1 MSICAPPRSGGSR
14 RRRRSDRH
22 PSPPRPEL
30 IQLWRR
36 QIGCRLRLGEERGP
50 RPFVLIGYQCRGR
63 GADTL
68 IPISQ
73 LTFFSLFDERTEDD
87 RPATRLLGFR
97 PTLTVE
103 GVQIGG
109 ALGNVIDKDL
119 RLPPAAAGGRR
130 LDAADADFVEMALGL
145 ERLLERCSRH
155 PHYPRR
161 ASLRFPQWWCEA
173 EGDTRGLPN
182 RRFNGRELVETE
194 SALGRRLRIQEVFAD
209 LAQIPKRQVLACPNP
224 RHVLCGTSGETTFDL
239 YTSRF
244 RRAP

>member
-1 MSICAPPRSGGSR
+1 M
-14 RRRRSDRH
+14 
-22 PSPPRPEL
+22 
-30 IQLWRR
+30 
-36 QIGCRLRLGEERGP
+36 
-50 RPFVLIGYQCRGR
+50 
-63 GADTL
+63 
-68 IPISQ
+68 SQ
-73 LTFFSLFDERTEDD
+73 LTFFSLFDEWTEDD
-87 RPATRLLGFR
+87 RLATRLLGFR

-130 LDAADADFVEMALGL
+130 VDAADADFVEMALAL

-161 ASLRFPQWWCEA
+161 AALRFPQWWCEA
-173 EGDTRGLPN
+173 EGDTGDLPS
-182 RRFNGRELVETE
+182 RSFHGRELVDMK
-194 SALGRRLRIQEVFAD
+194 SALGRGIHIREVFAD